1 MIIIPAIDIMDG
13 QVVRLQKGEYARRKN
28 YVSGPVELAISYKQ
42 AGFTHLHVVDLDAA
56 RTGKPVNREIILQI
70 ARQSGLRVDIGGGL
84 KRETDIAFFL
94 ENGVSAVNIG
104 SLAVK
109 EPEKA
114 AEFIQTFGGER
125 IYISLDL
132 LGEDIRIH
140 GWQETAPVRWQDLMD
155 TLIGAGAN
163 TFVMT
168 DISRDGMLSG
178 VSENFYKRILKM
190 YPAIRLIASGG
201 VAGVEDIRL
210 LDRLGVYG
218 VITGKAL
225 LEGKLKTEELGEW
238 LC

>member
-13 QVVRLQKGEYARRKN
+13 QVVRLEKGEFARRK
-28 YVSGPVELAISYKQ
+28 YYGPGPVDLAISYKM

-56 RTGKPVNREIILQI
+56 KTGKPVNREIILQI
-70 ARQSGLRVDIGGGL
+70 VRQSRLRVDVGGGL
-84 KRETDIAFFL
+84 KREEDIAAFL

-109 EPEKA
+109 EPEKT
-114 AEFIQTFGGER
+114 AEFIRKFGGDR

-132 LGEDIRIH
+132 LGEDVRIH
-140 GWQETAPVRWQDLMD
+140 GWQEIAPVRWQDLMD
-155 TLIGAGAN
+155 TLI
-163 TFVMT
+163 

-178 VSENFYKRILKM
+178 VSEEFYKRILKM
-190 YPAIRLIASGG
+190 YPNIRLIASGG
-201 VAGVEDIRL
+201 VAGVEDIRM